1 MFKRESA
8 QTIINNIY
16 KLQQQC
22 SLDDSALLHIFLNCV
37 QDETLTH
44 LNTILELYPI
54 IEFIENDL
62 GADHWEFVD
71 TQRSIFNISTQY
83 SKKQCVQILNKLDAC
98 QDFIKNKSKEMAI
111 DELLSI
117 IETGQIPKYE
127 NIGNYYVRIINE
139 TEN

>member
-1 MFKRESA
+1 MFKLKSE

-22 SLDDSALLHIFLNCV
+22 NLDDSALLHIFLNCV

-62 GADHWEFVD
+62 GAYEWEFVD

-83 SKKQCVQILNKLDAC
+83 SKNKCVQILNKLDAC
-98 QDFIKNKSKEMAI
+98 QDFIKNKSKDMAV